1 MRAMTISKDHRL
13 ESADLP
19 EPVPADGEV
28 LIDVVAAGV
37 NRADLVQ
44 VAGKYPPPP
53 GASPLPGLE
62 VSGRYAEVVA
72 VPHEQLLPAPP
83 GLSLVDA
90 AGLIEVAATV
100 VSNLVIEAGVPV
112 DGAASQTVLVHGGTG
127 GIGSFAIQ
135 LAHVLGHRVLTTVGS
150 DAGVEQALKLGADQ
164 AWNRHTTDVRAAVS
178 EAGGADVILDV
189 VGPALATTCTCCA
202 SMVA

>member
-62 VSGRYAEVVA
+62 VSGRRRDTGEEVVALLAGGGYAEVVA

-112 DGAASQTVLVHGGTG
+112 DGAA
-127 GIGSFAIQ
+127 
-135 LAHVLGHRVLTTVGS
+135 
-150 DAGVEQALKLGADQ
+150 
-164 AWNRHTTDVRAAVS
+164 
-178 EAGGADVILDV
+178 
-189 VGPALATTCTCCA
+189 
-202 SMVA
+202 